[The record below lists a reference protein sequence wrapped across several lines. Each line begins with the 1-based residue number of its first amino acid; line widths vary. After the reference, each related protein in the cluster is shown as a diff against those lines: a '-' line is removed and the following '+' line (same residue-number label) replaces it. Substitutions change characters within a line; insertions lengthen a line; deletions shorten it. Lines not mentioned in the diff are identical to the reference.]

1 MDIQIGE
8 VTHYYTNLGVAV
20 LKLSDEIKLGD
31 TIRILGHTTEFLQ
44 RVESL
49 EINHHKVHYAAPGE
63 DVALEVWD
71 YVRKGD
77 KVFKVLEEEPT
88 AFNSPESRRM
98 SAS

>member
-8 VTHYYTNLGVAV
+8 VTHYYTHLGVAV

-49 EINHHKVHYAAPGE
+49 EINHHKVHYAASGE
-63 DVALEVWD
+63 DVALRVWD

-88 AFNSPESRRM
+88 AISSSQFRRM
-98 SAS
+98 DAP